1 MTEGQSE
8 VTEGQPEVTEGQPE
22 VTEPEVTEGQPEVT
36 EGQGQ
41 SEVTEGQSEVTEG
54 QSEVTEGQ
62 PEVTELDSD
71 VAVAAPPKPRIPE
84 RLIKAD
90 VDALEVPDVSTLNSP
105 EERWKAVVEFVRQS
119 NAPVAAACEYAYV
132 QRFEE
137 GEVRLNFTE
146 AFADIAQEDARKK
159 TIEDAVKRIFGE
171 GWRVVMEKIDVEAA
185 RGVTNLAEEREE
197 DIRRRRAAL
206 VEEVRTDPV
215 VAEAQKLFGAEDV
228 RVSVKLFDE

>member
-1 MTEGQSE
+1 M
-8 VTEGQPEVTEGQPE
+8 
-22 VTEPEVTEGQPEVT
+22 
-36 EGQGQ
+36 
-41 SEVTEGQSEVTEG
+41 
-54 QSEVTEGQ
+54 
-62 PEVTELDSD
+62 
-71 VAVAAPPKPRIPE
+71 
-84 RLIKAD
+84 
-90 VDALEVPDVSTLNSP
+90 
-105 EERWKAVVEFVRQS
+105 RQS

-159 TIEDAVKRIFGE
+159 TIEDAVKRIFGDD
-171 GWRVVMEKIDVEAA
+171 WRVVMEKIDVEAA

>member
-1 MTEGQSE
+1 TEGQAE
-8 VTEGQPEVTEGQPE
+8 VTEGQAEVTEGQA
-22 VTEPEVTEGQPEVT
+22 EVTEGQAEVT
-36 EGQGQ
+36 EGQA
-41 SEVTEGQSEVTEG
+41 EVTEGQAVASE
-54 QSEVTEGQ
+54 
-62 PEVTELDSD
+62 PDSD

-90 VDALEVPDVSTLNSP
+90 VDALEVPDVSTLSSP

-159 TIEDAVKRIFGE
+159 TIEDAVKRIFGDD
-171 GWRVVMEKIDVEAA
+171 WRVVMEKIDVEAA